1 MKKILLVCDLG
12 MSTSLLVKKMQ
23 EAAKARGIDAEICAK
38 SIREYKTAVTEFDVA
53 LLGPQIRYK
62 LAECEKIAQKHH
74 KKVACIDMMAYGTM
88 KGDKVLD
95 QALALIEEA

>member
-23 EAAKARGIDAEICAK
+23 EAAIARGIDAEICAK

-62 LAECEKIAQKHH
+62 LAECEKIAHEHH

>member
-12 MSTSLLVKKMQ
+12 MSTSLMVKKMQ
-23 EAAKARGIDAEICAK
+23 EAAKNRELNVEICAK
-38 SIREYKTAVTEFDVA
+38 SVRDYKSCAAEFDVA

-62 LAECEKIAQKHH
+62 LPECEKIAIEHG
-74 KKVACIDMMAYGTM
+74 KKIACIDMMAYGTM

-95 QALALIEEA
+95 QALALIEGV

>member
-12 MSTSLLVKKMQ
+12 MSTSLMVKKML
-23 EAAKARGIDAEICAK
+23 ESAKARGIDAEICAK
-38 SIREYKTAVTEFDVA
+38 SVRDYKTCAADFDVA

-62 LAECEKIAQKHH
+62 LPECEKSAQEHG
-74 KKVACIDMMAYGTM
+74 KKIACIDMMAYGTM

>member
-23 EAAKARGIDAEICAK
+23 EAAKARGVDVEICAK
-38 SIREYKTAVTEFDVA
+38 SVREYKACASEFDIA

-62 LAECEKIAQKHH
+62 LPDCQKIAQIHGKQI
-74 KKVACIDMMAYGTM
+74 ACIDMRDYGTM
-88 KGDKVLD
+88 QGDNVLE
-95 QALALIEEA
+95 QALALMEGV

>member
-12 MSTSLLVKKMQ
+12 MSTSMMVKKMQ
-23 EAAKARGIDAEICAK
+23 DEAHQRGLDLEICAK
-38 SIREYKTAVTEFDVA
+38 SVRDYKTSAAEFDVA

-62 LAECEKIAQKHH
+62 LPECEKIAQQHG
-74 KKVACIDMMAYGTM
+74 KKIACIDMMAYGTM

-95 QALALIEEA
+95 QALALMDEA

>member
-12 MSTSLLVKKMQ
+12 MSTSLMVRKMQ
-23 EAAKARGIDAEICAK
+23 EAAKARGIEAEICAK
-38 SIREYKTAVTEFDVA
+38 SIRDYKTAVTEFDIA

-62 LAECEKIAQKHH
+62 LVECEKIAHEH
-74 KKVACIDMMAYGTM
+74 NKKIACIDMMAYGTM
-88 KGDKVLD
+88 QGDKVLD

>member
-12 MSTSLLVKKMQ
+12 MSTSMMVKKMQ
-23 EAAKARGIDAEICAK
+23 DEAQKRGLAVEICAK
-38 SIREYKTAVTEFDVA
+38 SVRDYKTCAAEFDVA

-62 LAECEKIAQKHH
+62 LPECEKIAQQHG
-74 KKVACIDMMAYGTM
+74 KKIACIDMMAYGTM

-95 QALALIEEA
+95 QALALMDEA